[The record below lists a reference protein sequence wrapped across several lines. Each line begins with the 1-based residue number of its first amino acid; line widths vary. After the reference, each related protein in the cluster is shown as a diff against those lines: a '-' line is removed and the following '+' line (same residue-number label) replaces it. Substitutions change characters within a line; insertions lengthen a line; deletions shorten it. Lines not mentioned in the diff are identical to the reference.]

1 LTDPKSGKIS
11 VIPSFLS
18 ITGCIQRFQEQ
29 KDFVEKNYEAM
40 PEEVELAKIWK
51 RKDIEVNELVFNI
64 NRKNGR
70 KRR

>member
-1 LTDPKSGKIS
+1 
-11 VIPSFLS
+11 
-18 ITGCIQRFQEQ
+18 
-29 KDFVEKNYEAM
+29 M